1 MNRIT
6 KATGLTLFALLVLTA
21 PVAAQVNV
29 AGKWTLLLESPQGP
43 AELIAVLEQDG
54 ATVTGV
60 LELELAEGVEMTNG
74 MIEENKLT
82 FILDHRQTPR
92 CRRGPRGFPV
102 PDFRRESP
110 VQTSH
115 WHTGAARPAPRSS
128 RT

>member
-29 AGKWTLLLESPQGP
+29 AGKWALLLESPQGP

-60 LELELAEGVEMTNG
+60 LELPDVESVAMTDG

-82 FILDHRQTPR
+82 FILLMSFQGQEIAMSVTAEVDGEAMT
-92 CRRGPRGFPV
+92 GMIEIAEAGFSFP
-102 PDFRRESP
+102 F
-110 VQTSH
+110 
-115 WHTGAARPAPRSS
+115 TGKRVEG
-128 RT
+128 

>member
-82 FILDHRQTPR
+82 FILTLSVQGQEIAMEVTAEVAGEEMTGMIDIPDA
-92 CRRGPRGFPV
+92 GFSFPFSGKRV
-102 PDFRRESP
+102 E
-110 VQTSH
+110 
-115 WHTGAARPAPRSS
+115 G
-128 RT
+128 